1 MGILDR
7 LFSSPDPF
15 ISDGGMETDLIFHEG
30 AEMPLFA
37 SFVLLDSPEGCEMLR
52 RYAVSYFDVA
62 QVARWGFVMG
72 TPTWRANGG
81 WGPKLGLD
89 DAGIRD
95 VNRRAI
101 AFAPDLRSA
110 HLGVTV
116 S

>member
-7 LFSSPDPF
+7 LFSSPAPF

-52 RYAVSYFDVA
+52 RYAVSYFDLA
-62 QVARWGFVMG
+62 QVASRGFVMG

-81 WGPKLGLD
+81 WGRSSGWTTQES
-89 DAGIRD
+89 GTSTG
-95 VNRRAI
+95 
-101 AFAPDLRSA
+101 APSPSPA
-110 HLGVTV
+110 TCGAPILGVTI